1 MTALKAH
8 VFRLHTFPTVTPK
21 ITLIHN
27 PEFFGSTLI
36 PFSVGKYQKQME
48 PAAMS
53 SPSPLAMLGVKYRAP
68 LLLTPP
74 SAASIFGINAILR
87 PRNALYFFERD

>member
-1 MTALKAH
+1 
-8 VFRLHTFPTVTPK
+8 
-21 ITLIHN
+21 
-27 PEFFGSTLI
+27 
-36 PFSVGKYQKQME
+36 
-48 PAAMS
+48 MS
-53 SPSPLAMLGVKYRAP
+53 FPSPLAMLGVKYRAP